1 MSSSTRTLLTAVI
14 VALAAG
20 FAAGWFAGRAS
31 KKTPQERFDR
41 AAEEFRQGL
50 FGK

>member
-1 MSSSTRTLLTAVI
+1 MTSATRTLVTAVI

-31 KKTPQERFDR
+31 KPTAQERFDR
-41 AAEEFRQGL
+41 AAEELRRGL
-50 FGK
+50 LGK